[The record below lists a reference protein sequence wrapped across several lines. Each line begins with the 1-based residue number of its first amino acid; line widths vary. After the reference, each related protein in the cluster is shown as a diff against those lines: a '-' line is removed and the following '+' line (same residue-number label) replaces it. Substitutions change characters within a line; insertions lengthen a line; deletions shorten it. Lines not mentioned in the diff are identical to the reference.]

1 MLGWPHDFPETQA
14 MNTIPDIITFL
25 EDQIVQALTAGN
37 IAKAQMLRMDLTQIR
52 EAERARDAVTAPTA
66 KVDIDYSLN

>member
-1 MLGWPHDFPETQA
+1 